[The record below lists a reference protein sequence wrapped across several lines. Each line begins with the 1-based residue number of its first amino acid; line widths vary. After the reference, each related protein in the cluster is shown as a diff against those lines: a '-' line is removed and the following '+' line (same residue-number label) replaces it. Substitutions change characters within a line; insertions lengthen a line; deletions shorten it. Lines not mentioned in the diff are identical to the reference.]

1 MFLHSLD
8 GHLLPVEDTRGQG
21 CFHIGLFKDLREVL
35 NLSGTRGSDHW
46 DRDVF
51 ADVVDQFNVE
61 TTVGAILIKQ
71 IMESLVT

>member
-1 MFLHSLD
+1 MLFHRLN
-8 GHLLPVEDTRGQG
+8 GNFLPVKDSCSQG
-21 CFHIGLFKDLREVL
+21 CFHISLFEDFTEVFD
-35 NLSGTRGSDHW
+35 LSGTGRGNDW
-46 DRDVF
+46 EGDVI